1 MRILALILNG
11 CPELMVSQRS
21 RRQATSPMRRPKGP
35 RPQRM
40 RRMMN
45 RR

>member
-11 CPELMVSQRS
+11 CPEPMGSQGS
-21 RRQATSPMRRPKGP
+21 RRQATSPMRRPKGT
-35 RPQRM
+35 RP